1 MLLSVQYL
9 RAIAILM
16 VISVHTLGSFGLQ
29 VVEFGVQVVDIFFV
43 ISGFI
48 MMHIMHQ
55 RSQNYLE
62 FFFARF
68 FRIAPLYYLATAL
81 IILTGNAYEPT
92 FWHIIQ
98 SFSLLKIYWHKPVLA
113 VGWTLEYEFCFY
125 LLCSISILLLKNQKS
140 RVIFLFTALISLF
153 VVIDLLI
160 FNDKIYGHFLE
171 FLLGMMCFFL
181 RKRKF
186 FNHLNPWACIGGIIS
201 GFCALI
207 FVDIYFYNP
216 LTFLRFIG
224 YGIPSFVI
232 VLFALSLENSVSV
245 KEIKFLKIIGDA
257 SYAIYTFH
265 MIALYL
271 FSDLTNMYI
280 QGQPLL
286 AHGFLFLVSIGL
298 GVVVHFY
305 VEKPIRRVLIPR
317 DCARACFKKIYS
329 IQQSSTEWI
338 RRLKPLTFSG
348 DLRSTIYKN
357 KTAE

>member
-1 MLLSVQYL
+1 MLLTIQYL
-9 RAIAILM
+9 RAISILM
-16 VISVHTLGSFGLQ
+16 VVLGHIVGGFGAQ
-29 VVEFGVQVVDIFFV
+29 GVDIFFV

-81 IILTGNAYEPT
+81 ILLTGNAYEPT

-98 SFSLLKIYWHKPVLA
+98 SFSLLKIYWHQPVLI

-265 MIALYL
+265 LILICL
-271 FSDLTNMYI
+271 FGDLTSMYI
-280 QGQPLL
+280 QDQPLL
-286 AHGFLFLVSIGL
+286 TNGFLFLVSIGL

-329 IQQSSTEWI
+329 IQQSSTEWV
-338 RRLKPLTFSG
+338 RRLKSLTFSG
-348 DLRSTIYKN
+348 DLRSTIFRN

>member
-1 MLLSVQYL
+1 MLKV
-9 RAIAILM
+9 
-16 VISVHTLGSFGLQ
+16 
-29 VVEFGVQVVDIFFV
+29 
-43 ISGFI
+43 
-48 MMHIMHQ
+48 
-55 RSQNYLE
+55 
-62 FFFARF
+62 
-68 FRIAPLYYLATAL
+68 
-81 IILTGNAYEPT
+81 
-92 FWHIIQ
+92 
-98 SFSLLKIYWHKPVLA
+98 YWHQPVL
-113 VGWTLEYEFCFY
+113 VIGWTLEYEFCFY
-125 LLCSISILLLKNQKS
+125 LLCSISILLFKNQKS
-140 RVIFLFTALISLF
+140 RIIFLFAALISLF

-265 MIALYL
+265 LIAIYL
-271 FSDLTNMYI
+271 FADLTSMYI
-280 QGQPLL
+280 QDQPLL
-286 AHGFLFLVSIGL
+286 TYGFLFLVSIGV

-329 IQQSSTEWI
+329 IQQSNTGWVRI
-338 RRLKPLTFSG
+338 LKPLTS
-348 DLRSTIYKN
+348 RI
-357 KTAE
+357 

>member
-1 MLLSVQYL
+1 ML
-9 RAIAILM
+9 I
-16 VISVHTLGSFGLQ
+16 
-29 VVEFGVQVVDIFFV
+29 
-43 ISGFI
+43 
-48 MMHIMHQ
+48 
-55 RSQNYLE
+55 
-62 FFFARF
+62 
-68 FRIAPLYYLATAL
+68 
-81 IILTGNAYEPT
+81 
-92 FWHIIQ
+92 
-98 SFSLLKIYWHKPVLA
+98 

-140 RVIFLFTALISLF
+140 RFIFLFTALISLF

-171 FLLGMMCFFL
+171 FLLGMICFFL

-186 FNHLNPWACIGGIIS
+186 FNHLNPWVCIGGIIS

-232 VLFALSLENSVSV
+232 VLLALSLENSVSV

-271 FSDLTNMYI
+271 LFDLINMYFL
-280 QGQPLL
+280 GQPLPLL
-286 AHGFLFLVSIGL
+286 ANGFLVLVAIGV

-329 IQQSSTEWI
+329 IQQRNTGWVRI
-338 RRLKPLTFSG
+338 LKPLTS
-348 DLRSTIYKN
+348 RI
-357 KTAE
+357 

>member
-1 MLLSVQYL
+1 
-9 RAIAILM
+9 M
-16 VISVHTLGSFGLQ
+16 VIFVHTTKSFGLQ
-29 VVEFGVQVVDIFFV
+29 GVEFGVQGVDIFFV

-55 RSQNYLE
+55 RSRNYLE

-68 FRIAPLYYLATAL
+68 FRIAPLYYLATA
-81 IILTGNAYEPT
+81 IILLIGKAYEPT

-98 SFSLLKIYWHKPVLA
+98 SFSLLKVYWHKPVLA

-140 RVIFLFTALISLF
+140 RVIFLFSALISLF

-186 FNHLNPWACIGGIIS
+186 FNHLNPWACIGVIIS
-201 GFCALI
+201 GFCAMI

-265 MIALYL
+265 LIVFFNLKDIVL
-271 FSDLTNMYI
+271 PHIDEVSI
-280 QGQPLL
+280 QQDLL
-286 AHGFLFLVSIGL
+286 AKGFLFLVCTGV

-317 DCARACFKKIYS
+317 DCARVCFKKIYA
-329 IQQSSTEWI
+329 IQQSSNKWI
-338 RRLKPLTFSG
+338 RRLIPSTFRE
-348 DLRSTIYKN
+348 DFRPTIYRD

>member
-1 MLLSVQYL
+1 MLLTIQYL
-9 RAIAILM
+9 RAISILM
-16 VISVHTLGSFGLQ
+16 VLSAHLGSSFMGGFGAQ
-29 VVEFGVQVVDIFFV
+29 GVDIFFV

-68 FRIAPLYYLATAL
+68 LRIAPLYYLATAL
-81 IILTGNAYEPT
+81 ILLTGYAYEPT

-98 SFSLLKIYWHKPVLA
+98 SFSLLKVYWHQPVLI

-171 FLLGMMCFFL
+171 FLLGMVCFFL

-207 FVDIYFYNP
+207 FVEIYFYNP

-265 MIALYL
+265 MIAIYL
-271 FSDLTNMYI
+271 LSDLTNMYI
-280 QGQPLL
+280 QYQPLL
-286 AHGFLFLVSIGL
+286 TPGFLFLVSIGL

-329 IQQSSTEWI
+329 IQQRNTGWVRI
-338 RRLKPLTFSG
+338 LKPLTS
-348 DLRSTIYKN
+348 RV
-357 KTAE
+357 

>member
-1 MLLSVQYL
+1 MLLTIQYL
-9 RAIAILM
+9 RAISISM
-16 VISVHTLGSFGLQ
+16 VLVAHLVGGFGSQG
-29 VVEFGVQVVDIFFV
+29 VDIFFV

-81 IILTGNAYEPT
+81 VLLTGNAYEPT

-98 SFSLLKIYWHKPVLA
+98 SFSLLKVYWHKPVLA

-140 RVIFLFTALISLF
+140 RVIFLFAALIGLF

-171 FLLGMMCFFL
+171 FLLGMICFFL

-186 FNHLNPWACIGGIIS
+186 FNYLNPWACIGGIIS

-265 MIALYL
+265 LIAVL
-271 FSDLTNMYI
+271 FSGPYI
-280 QGQPLL
+280 HDPSLL
-286 AHGFLFLVSIGL
+286 AGGFRFLVSIGL

-329 IQQSSTEWI
+329 IQQSSPGWVRI
-338 RRLKPLTFSG
+338 LKPLTS
-348 DLRSTIYKN
+348 RI
-357 KTAE
+357 

>member
-1 MLLSVQYL
+1 MLLTIQYL
-9 RAIAILM
+9 RAISILM
-16 VISVHTLGSFGLQ
+16 VLWAHLVGNFGAQ
-29 VVEFGVQVVDIFFV
+29 GVDIFFV

-81 IILTGNAYEPT
+81 VLLTGNAYEPT

-98 SFSLLKIYWHKPVLA
+98 SFSLLKVYWHQPVLIL
-113 VGWTLEYEFCFY
+113 GWTLEYEFCFY
-125 LLCSISILLLKNQKS
+125 LLCSISILLFKNQKS
-140 RVIFLFTALISLF
+140 RIIFLFAALISLF

-160 FNDKIYGHFLE
+160 FNDKMYGHFLE
-171 FLLGMMCFFL
+171 FLLGMMCYFL
-181 RKRKF
+181 TKREF

-271 FSDLTNMYI
+271 FSDLTRMYI

-286 AHGFLFLVSIGL
+286 AYGFLFLVSIGL

-329 IQQSSTEWI
+329 IQQSNTGWVRI
-338 RRLKPLTFSG
+338 LKPLTS
-348 DLRSTIYKN
+348 RI
-357 KTAE
+357 

>member
-1 MLLSVQYL
+1 MLLTIQYL
-9 RAIAILM
+9 RAISILM
-16 VISVHTLGSFGLQ
+16 VLSAHIVGGFGAQ
-29 VVEFGVQVVDIFFV
+29 GVDIFFV

-48 MMHIMHQ
+48 MMRIMHQ

-62 FFFARF
+62 FFLARF

-98 SFSLLKIYWHKPVLA
+98 SFSLLKVYWHQPVLF
-113 VGWTLEYEFCFY
+113 VGWILEYEFCFY
-125 LLCSISILLLKNQKS
+125 LLCSTSIFFFKNQKS
-140 RVIFLFTALISLF
+140 RLIFLFTSLISLF

-171 FLLGMMCFFL
+171 FLLGMVCFFL
-181 RKRKF
+181 RKRIF

-216 LTFLRFIG
+216 LTFLRFVG
-224 YGIPSFVI
+224 YGIPSFII
-232 VLFALSLENSVSV
+232 VLLALSLENSVSV

-265 MIALYL
+265 LIAVYL
-271 FSDLTNMYI
+271 FSDLTKLYI
-280 QGQPLL
+280 QDQPVLT
-286 AHGFLFLVSIGL
+286 HGFLFLVSIGL
-298 GVVVHFY
+298 GVIVHFC

-317 DCARACFKKIYS
+317 DCARAYFKKIYS
-329 IQQSSTEWI
+329 IQQSSAGWVRI
-338 RRLKPLTFSG
+338 LKPLTS
-348 DLRSTIYKN
+348 RI
-357 KTAE
+357 

>member
-1 MLLSVQYL
+1 MLLTIQYL
-9 RAIAILM
+9 RAISILM
-16 VISVHTLGSFGLQ
+16 VVAAHTAGHT
-29 VVEFGVQVVDIFFV
+29 GVQGLEIGVQGVDIFFV

-98 SFSLLKIYWHKPVLA
+98 SFSLLKVYWHKPVLTA
-113 VGWTLEYEFCFY
+113 GWTLEYEFCFY
-125 LLCSISILLLKNQKS
+125 LLCSISILLFKNQKS
-140 RVIFLFTALISLF
+140 RIIFLFAGLISLF
-153 VVIDLLI
+153 IVIDLLI

-265 MIALYL
+265 MIAVYL
-271 FSDLTNMYI
+271 FSDLTRMYI
-280 QGQPLL
+280 QDQPLL
-286 AHGFLFLVSIGL
+286 THGFLFLVSTGL

-329 IQQSSTEWI
+329 IQQSSPGWVRI
-338 RRLKPLTFSG
+338 LKPLTS
-348 DLRSTIYKN
+348 RI
-357 KTAE
+357 

>member
-1 MLLSVQYL
+1 MLLTIQYL
-9 RAIAILM
+9 RAISVLM
-16 VISVHTLGSFGLQ
+16 VVLGHIVGGFGAQ
-29 VVEFGVQVVDIFFV
+29 GVDIFFV

-55 RSQNYLE
+55 KSQNYLE

-81 IILTGNAYEPT
+81 IILTGTAYEPT

-98 SFSLLKIYWHKPVLA
+98 SFSLLKVYWHQPVLIL
-113 VGWTLEYEFCFY
+113 GWTLEYEFCFY
-125 LLCSISILLLKNQKS
+125 LLCSISILFLKNQKS
-140 RVIFLFTALISLF
+140 RFIFLSTALISLF

-271 FSDLTNMYI
+271 FSDLTRMYL
-280 QGQPLL
+280 QDQPLL
-286 AHGFLFLVSIGL
+286 TYGFLFLISIVSFSVISQLTPNSIPPSFTL
-298 GVVVHFY
+298 GQD
-305 VEKPIRRVLIPR
+305 ILI
-317 DCARACFKKIYS
+317 S
-329 IQQSSTEWI
+329 
-338 RRLKPLTFSG
+338 
-348 DLRSTIYKN
+348 
-357 KTAE
+357 

>member
-1 MLLSVQYL
+1 MLLTIQYL
-9 RAIAILM
+9 RAISILM
-16 VISVHTLGSFGLQ
+16 VLLAHTTMGGFGLQ
-29 VVEFGVQVVDIFFV
+29 GSEFGVQGVDIFFV

-81 IILTGNAYEPT
+81 IILTGYAYEPT

-98 SFSLLKIYWHKPVLA
+98 SFSLLKVYWHKPVLA

-140 RVIFLFTALISLF
+140 RFIFLFTALISLF

-286 AHGFLFLVSIGL
+286 AYGLLFLVSIGL

-329 IQQSSTEWI
+329 IQQRNTGWVRI
-338 RRLKPLTFSG
+338 LKPLTS
-348 DLRSTIYKN
+348 RI
-357 KTAE
+357 

>member
-16 VISVHTLGSFGLQ
+16 VVSVHTLGSFGLQ
-29 VVEFGVQVVDIFFV
+29 GVEFGVQGVDIFFV

-68 FRIAPLYYLATAL
+68 LRIAPLYYLATAL
-81 IILTGNAYEPT
+81 ILLTGNAYEPT

-98 SFSLLKIYWHKPVLA
+98 SFSLLKVYWHQPVL
-113 VGWTLEYEFCFY
+113 VMGWTLEYEFCFY
-125 LLCSISILLLKNQKS
+125 LLCSISILLFKNQKS
-140 RVIFLFTALISLF
+140 RIIFLFGGLISLF

-160 FNDKIYGHFLE
+160 FNNKIYGHFLE

-186 FNHLNPWACIGGIIS
+186 FKDLNPWTCIGGIIS
-201 GFCALI
+201 GFCVLI

-224 YGIPSFVI
+224 YGIRSFVI
-232 VLFALSLENSVSV
+232 LLFVLSLENSVSI

-257 SYAIYTFH
+257 SYAIYIFQL
-265 MIALYL
+265 IALYL
-271 FSDLTNMYI
+271 FTDLVNMYI
-280 QGQPLL
+280 QDRHLL
-286 AHGFLFLVSIGL
+286 SQAFLFLACICV
-298 GVVVHFY
+298 GVAVHFCI
-305 VEKPIRRVLIPR
+305 EKPIRRVLIPG
-317 DCARACFKKIYS
+317 DCARACFKKIYP
-329 IQQSSTEWI
+329 IQQSITKWI
-338 RRLKPLTFSG
+338 PRLKPLTFG
-348 DLRSTIYKN
+348 WDLRPTIYRN
-357 KTAE
+357 KTVE

>member
-1 MLLSVQYL
+1 MLLTIQYL
-9 RAIAILM
+9 RAISILM
-16 VISVHTLGSFGLQ
+16 VLWAHLVGNFGAQ
-29 VVEFGVQVVDIFFV
+29 GVDIFFV

-98 SFSLLKIYWHKPVLA
+98 SFSLLKVYWHQPVLF

-125 LLCSISILLLKNQKS
+125 LLCSISILFLKNQKS
-140 RVIFLFTALISLF
+140 RFIFLSTALISLF

-271 FSDLTNMYI
+271 FSDLTRMYI

-286 AHGFLFLVSIGL
+286 AYGFLFLVSIGL

-329 IQQSSTEWI
+329 IQQSSTRWVRI
-338 RRLKPLTFSG
+338 LKPLTS
-348 DLRSTIYKN
+348 RI
-357 KTAE
+357 

>member
-1 MLLSVQYL
+1 MLLTIQYL
-9 RAIAILM
+9 RAISILM
-16 VISVHTLGSFGLQ
+16 VLLAHLVE
-29 VVEFGVQVVDIFFV
+29 EFGVQGVDIFFV

-68 FRIAPLYYLATAL
+68 LRIAPLYYLATAL
-81 IILTGNAYEPT
+81 ILLTGTAYEPT

-98 SFSLLKIYWHKPVLA
+98 SFSLLKVYWHQPVL
-113 VGWTLEYEFCFY
+113 VMGWTLEYEFCFY
-125 LLCSISILLLKNQKS
+125 LLCSISILLFKNQKS
-140 RVIFLFTALISLF
+140 RIIFLFAALISLF

-232 VLFALSLENSVSV
+232 LLFALSLENSVSV

-257 SYAIYTFH
+257 SYAIYIFQL
-265 MIALYL
+265 IALYL
-271 FSDLTNMYI
+271 FTDLANMYI
-280 QGQPLL
+280 QTGHLLSQMLL
-286 AHGFLFLVSIGL
+286 ANGFLFLVSIGV
-298 GVVVHFY
+298 GVVVHFC

-317 DCARACFKKIYS
+317 DCASACFKKIYS
-329 IQQSSTEWI
+329 IQQSSTEWV

-348 DLRSTIYKN
+348 DLRSTIYRN

>member
-1 MLLSVQYL
+1 MLLTIQYL
-9 RAIAILM
+9 RAISILM
-16 VISVHTLGSFGLQ
+16 VVSAHISVGPL
-29 VVEFGVQVVDIFFV
+29 GVQGVDIFFV

-98 SFSLLKIYWHKPVLA
+98 SFSLLKVYWHKPVLA

-125 LLCSISILLLKNQKS
+125 LLCSISILFLKNQKS
-140 RVIFLFTALISLF
+140 RLIFLFTALISLF

-265 MIALYL
+265 LITLYL
-271 FSDLTNMYI
+271 FSDLTRMYI
-280 QGQPLL
+280 QDQPLL
-286 AHGFLFLVSIGL
+286 TNGFLFLVSIGL

-329 IQQSSTEWI
+329 IQQSSTGWVRI
-338 RRLKPLTFSG
+338 LKPLIS
-348 DLRSTIYKN
+348 RI
-357 KTAE
+357 

>member
-1 MLLSVQYL
+1 MLLSIQYL

-16 VISVHTLGSFGLQ
+16 VTFAHTIGSLGLQ
-29 VVEFGVQVVDIFFV
+29 GVEFGVQGVDIFFV

-62 FFFARF
+62 FFLARF
-68 FRIAPLYYLATAL
+68 LRIAPLYYLATIL
-81 IILTGNAYEPT
+81 ILLSGTAYKPT
-92 FWHIIQ
+92 FWHIVQ
-98 SFSLLKIYWHKPVLA
+98 SFSLLKIHWHQPVLV

-125 LLCSISILLLKNQKS
+125 LLCSISILLLKSQKS
-140 RVIFLFTALISLF
+140 RVIFLFSALIGLF

-171 FLLGMMCFFL
+171 FLLGMVCFFL

-186 FNHLNPWACIGGIIS
+186 FSHINPWACIGWIFS

-232 VLFALSLENSVSV
+232 VLFAVSLENSTSI
-245 KEIKFLKIIGDA
+245 KEIKFLKILGDA

-265 MIALYL
+265 LIALYL
-271 FSDLTNMYI
+271 FYDFTMQFDGFKYGPLPYI
-280 QGQPLL
+280 HGQYLL
-286 AHGFLFLVSIGL
+286 QKVFLFFVSIGF
-298 GVVVHFY
+298 GITVHFF
-305 VEKPIRRVLIPR
+305 VEKPLRRVLIPK

-329 IQQSSTEWI
+329 IQQNSTEWV
-338 RRLKPLTFSG
+338 RKLKPLTS
-348 DLRSTIYKN
+348 SWH
-357 KTAE
+357 

>member
-1 MLLSVQYL
+1 MLLTIQYL
-9 RAIAILM
+9 RAISILM
-16 VISVHTLGSFGLQ
+16 VVSAHIGVGPL
-29 VVEFGVQVVDIFFV
+29 GVQGVDIFFV

-98 SFSLLKIYWHKPVLA
+98 SFSLLKVYWHKPVLA

-140 RVIFLFTALISLF
+140 RLIFLFTALISLF

-171 FLLGMMCFFL
+171 FLLGMVCFFL

-232 VLFALSLENSVSV
+232 LIFALSLENSVSV

-257 SYAIYTFH
+257 SYAIYIFQLIT
-265 MIALYL
+265 LYL
-271 FSDLTNMYI
+271 FSDLTKMYI
-280 QGQPLL
+280 QDQPLL
-286 AHGFLFLVSIGL
+286 TYGFLFLISIGL

-305 VEKPIRRVLIPR
+305 VEKPIRQVLIPR
-317 DCARACFKKIYS
+317 DCASACFKKIYS
-329 IQQSSTEWI
+329 IQQSSIEWV

-348 DLRSTIYKN
+348 DLRSTIYRN
-357 KTAE
+357 KTTE

>member
-1 MLLSVQYL
+1 M
-9 RAIAILM
+9 
-16 VISVHTLGSFGLQ
+16 GGFGAQ
-29 VVEFGVQVVDIFFV
+29 GVDIFFV

-81 IILTGNAYEPT
+81 ILLTGYAYEPT

-98 SFSLLKIYWHKPVLA
+98 SFSLLKVYWHYPVLT

-171 FLLGMMCFFL
+171 FLLGMVCFFL

-257 SYAIYTFH
+257 SYAIYAFH
-265 MIALYL
+265 LIVLYNL
-271 FSDLTNMYI
+271 QNILSSGLTEMHI
-280 QGQPLL
+280 QAPHLL
-286 AHGFLFLVSIGL
+286 EDGFLFLAAIGV

-317 DCARACFKKIYS
+317 DCASWCFKKIYS
-329 IQQSSTEWI
+329 IQRSSTGWA

-348 DLRSTIYKN
+348 DLRSIIFRN
-357 KTAE
+357 KTTD

>member
-1 MLLSVQYL
+1 MLLTIQYL
-9 RAIAILM
+9 RAISILM
-16 VISVHTLGSFGLQ
+16 VISVHIGMGP
-29 VVEFGVQVVDIFFV
+29 FGVQGVDIFFV
-43 ISGFI
+43 ISGFM

-55 RSQNYLE
+55 RPQNYLE

-68 FRIAPLYYLATAL
+68 FRIAPLYYLATVL
-81 IILTGNAYEPT
+81 ILLTGNAYEPT

-98 SFSLLKIYWHKPVLA
+98 SFSLLKVYWHQPVLI

-265 MIALYL
+265 LIAFYL
-271 FSDLTNMYI
+271 FSDLYFNRMYI
-280 QGQPLL
+280 QDQPLL
-286 AHGFLFLVSIGL
+286 TNGFLFLVSIGL

-317 DCARACFKKIYS
+317 DCTRACFKKIYS
-329 IQQSSTEWI
+329 IQQSNTGWVRI
-338 RRLKPLTFSG
+338 LKPLTS
-348 DLRSTIYKN
+348 RV
-357 KTAE
+357 

>member
-1 MLLSVQYL
+1 MLLTIQYL
-9 RAIAILM
+9 RAISILM
-16 VISVHTLGSFGLQ
+16 VVAAHTIGGFGLPGGG
-29 VVEFGVQVVDIFFV
+29 FGAQGVDLFFV

-98 SFSLLKIYWHKPVLA
+98 SFSLLKVYWHQPVLI

-125 LLCSISILLLKNQKS
+125 LLCSISILFLKNQKS
-140 RVIFLFTALISLF
+140 RFIFLFAALISLF

-171 FLLGMMCFFL
+171 FLLGMICFFL

-286 AHGFLFLVSIGL
+286 AYGLLFLVSIGL

-329 IQQSSTEWI
+329 IQQSSTGWVRI
-338 RRLKPLTFSG
+338 LKPLTS
-348 DLRSTIYKN
+348 RI
-357 KTAE
+357 

>member
-1 MLLSVQYL
+1 MLLTIQYL
-9 RAIAILM
+9 RAISILM
-16 VISVHTLGSFGLQ
+16 VISAHIMGGFGFQGL
-29 VVEFGVQVVDIFFV
+29 EFGVQGVDIFFV

-81 IILTGNAYEPT
+81 VLLTGNAYEPT

-98 SFSLLKIYWHKPVLA
+98 SFSLLKVYWHQPVLT

-265 MIALYL
+265 LIVYYNLQTIL
-271 FSDLTNMYI
+271 FTGLTEMHI
-280 QGQPLL
+280 QDQPLL
-286 AHGFLFLVSIGL
+286 TQGFLFLVSIGV

-317 DCARACFKKIYS
+317 DCASACFKKIYS
-329 IQQSSTEWI
+329 IQQSSTGWVRI
-338 RRLKPLTFSG
+338 LKPLTS
-348 DLRSTIYKN
+348 RI
-357 KTAE
+357 

>member
-1 MLLSVQYL
+1 MLKV
-9 RAIAILM
+9 
-16 VISVHTLGSFGLQ
+16 
-29 VVEFGVQVVDIFFV
+29 
-43 ISGFI
+43 
-48 MMHIMHQ
+48 
-55 RSQNYLE
+55 
-62 FFFARF
+62 
-68 FRIAPLYYLATAL
+68 
-81 IILTGNAYEPT
+81 
-92 FWHIIQ
+92 
-98 SFSLLKIYWHKPVLA
+98 YWHKPVLA

-171 FLLGMMCFFL
+171 FLLGMVCFFL

-265 MIALYL
+265 LIAVL
-271 FSDLTNMYI
+271 FLGPYI
-280 QGQPLL
+280 LDPTLL
-286 AHGFLFLVSIGL
+286 AGGFRFLVSLGL

-329 IQQSSTEWI
+329 IQQSSTGWVRI
-338 RRLKPLTFSG
+338 LKPLTS
-348 DLRSTIYKN
+348 RV
-357 KTAE
+357 

>member
-1 MLLSVQYL
+1 MLLTIQYL
-9 RAIAILM
+9 RAISILM
-16 VISVHTLGSFGLQ
+16 VLLGHIVGGFGTQ
-29 VVEFGVQVVDIFFV
+29 GVDIFFV

-55 RSQNYLE
+55 RPQNYLE

-68 FRIAPLYYLATAL
+68 LRIAPLYYLATAL
-81 IILTGNAYEPT
+81 ILLTGYAYEPT

-98 SFSLLKIYWHKPVLA
+98 SFSLLKVYWHKPVLIA
-113 VGWTLEYEFCFY
+113 GWTLEYEFCFY
-125 LLCSISILLLKNQKS
+125 LLCSISILFLKNQKS
-140 RVIFLFTALISLF
+140 RLIFLFTALISLF

-171 FLLGMMCFFL
+171 FLLGMVCFFL

-257 SYAIYTFH
+257 SYAIYIFQL
-265 MIALYL
+265 IVYYL
-271 FSDLTNMYI
+271 FVDLLKIYNPNSH
-280 QGQPLL
+280 QLL
-286 AHGFLFLVSIGL
+286 VQCFVFPISIGV

-305 VEKPIRRVLIPR
+305 VEKPIRQVLIPR
-317 DCARACFKKIYS
+317 DCASACFKKIYS
-329 IQQSSTEWI
+329 IQQSSIEWV

-348 DLRSTIYKN
+348 DLRSTIFRN

>member
-1 MLLSVQYL
+1 MLLTIQYL
-9 RAIAILM
+9 RAI
-16 VISVHTLGSFGLQ
+16 SVFFVLWGHIVGGFGAQ
-29 VVEFGVQVVDIFFV
+29 GVDIFFV

-98 SFSLLKIYWHKPVLA
+98 SFSLLKVYWHKPVLA

-232 VLFALSLENSVSV
+232 VLLALSLENSVSV

-265 MIALYL
+265 LIAIYL
-271 FSDLTNMYI
+271 FSDLYFNRMYI
-280 QGQPLL
+280 QDQPLL
-286 AHGFLFLVSIGL
+286 TNGFLFLVSIGL
-298 GVVVHFY
+298 GVIVHFY

-329 IQQSSTEWI
+329 IQQSSTGWVRI
-338 RRLKPLTFSG
+338 LKPLTS
-348 DLRSTIYKN
+348 RI
-357 KTAE
+357 

>member
-1 MLLSVQYL
+1 MLLTIQYL
-9 RAIAILM
+9 RAISVLM
-16 VISVHTLGSFGLQ
+16 VLWGHIVGGFGAQ
-29 VVEFGVQVVDIFFV
+29 GVDIFFV

-98 SFSLLKIYWHKPVLA
+98 SFSLLKIYWHKPVLD
-113 VGWTLEYEFCFY
+113 VGWSLEYEFCFY
-125 LLCSISILLLKNQKS
+125 LLCSISILFLKNQKS
-140 RVIFLFTALISLF
+140 RFIFLSTALISLF

-207 FVDIYFYNP
+207 FVEIYFYNP

-257 SYAIYTFH
+257 SYAIYIFH
-265 MIALYL
+265 ILALFPFVTSAGP
-271 FSDLTNMYI
+271 FSDLTKMYI
-280 QGQPLL
+280 QDQPLL
-286 AHGFLFLVSIGL
+286 TYGFLFLISIGL

-329 IQQSSTEWI
+329 IQQSSTGWVRI
-338 RRLKPLTFSG
+338 LKPLTS
-348 DLRSTIYKN
+348 RI
-357 KTAE
+357 

>member
-1 MLLSVQYL
+1 MLLTIQYL
-9 RAIAILM
+9 RAISVLM
-16 VISVHTLGSFGLQ
+16 VVLGHIVGGFGAQ
-29 VVEFGVQVVDIFFV
+29 GVDIFFV

-81 IILTGNAYEPT
+81 ILLIGQAHEPT

-98 SFSLLKIYWHKPVLA
+98 SFSLLKVYWHQPVLI

-125 LLCSISILLLKNQKS
+125 LLCSISILFLKNQKS
-140 RVIFLFTALISLF
+140 RFIFLSTALISLF

-232 VLFALSLENSVSV
+232 VLLALSLENSVSV

-257 SYAIYTFH
+257 SYAIYAFH
-265 MIALYL
+265 PIVMYNLAPIL
-271 FSDLTNMYI
+271 SSVLTEMHI
-280 QGQPLL
+280 QYQHL
-286 AHGFLFLVSIGL
+286 
-298 GVVVHFY
+298 
-305 VEKPIRRVLIPR
+305 
-317 DCARACFKKIYS
+317 D
-329 IQQSSTEWI
+329 
-338 RRLKPLTFSG
+338 
-348 DLRSTIYKN
+348 
-357 KTAE
+357 

>member
-1 MLLSVQYL
+1 MLLTIQYL
-9 RAIAILM
+9 RAISILM
-16 VISVHTLGSFGLQ
+16 VLSAHLDGAFMGGFGAQ
-29 VVEFGVQVVDIFFV
+29 GVDIFFV

-98 SFSLLKIYWHKPVLA
+98 SFSLLKVYWHKPVLA

-125 LLCSISILLLKNQKS
+125 LLCSISILFLKNQKS
-140 RVIFLFTALISLF
+140 RFIFLSTALISLF

-171 FLLGMMCFFL
+171 FLLGMVCFFL

-232 VLFALSLENSVSV
+232 LIFALSLENSVSV

-257 SYAIYTFH
+257 SYAIYIFQLIT
-265 MIALYL
+265 LYL
-271 FSDLTNMYI
+271 FSDLTKMYI
-280 QGQPLL
+280 QDQPLL
-286 AHGFLFLVSIGL
+286 TYGFLFLISIGL

-329 IQQSSTEWI
+329 IQQSSLGWVRI
-338 RRLKPLTFSG
+338 LKPLTS
-348 DLRSTIYKN
+348 RI
-357 KTAE
+357 

>member
-1 MLLSVQYL
+1 MLLTIQYL
-9 RAIAILM
+9 RAISILM
-16 VISVHTLGSFGLQ
+16 VVTCHTSMAGSFGTQ
-29 VVEFGVQVVDIFFV
+29 GVDIFFV
-43 ISGFI
+43 ISGFM
-48 MMHIMHQ
+48 MMHIMHEK
-55 RSQNYLE
+55 SQNYLE

-81 IILTGNAYEPT
+81 ILLTGNAYKPT

-98 SFSLLKIYWHKPVLA
+98 SFSLLKVYWHKPVLF

-125 LLCSISILLLKNQKS
+125 LLCSISILFLKNQKS
-140 RVIFLFTALISLF
+140 RIIFLSTALISLF

-181 RKRKF
+181 RKLKF
-186 FNHLNPWACIGGIIS
+186 FNHLNPWACIGFIIG

-245 KEIKFLKIIGDA
+245 REIKFLKIIGDA

-265 MIALYL
+265 LIFIALL
-271 FSDLTNMYI
+271 NNMYSGI
-280 QGQPLL
+280 PALL
-286 AHGFLFLVSIGL
+286 SILASL
-298 GVVVHFY
+298 GIGVIVHFY
-305 VEKPIRRVLIPR
+305 VEKPIRRVLIPE
-317 DCARACFKKIYS
+317 DCARACLKKIYS
-329 IQQSSTEWI
+329 IQQRNTVWLRI
-338 RRLKPLTFSG
+338 LKPLTPSV
-348 DLRSTIYKN
+348 
-357 KTAE
+357 

>member
-1 MLLSVQYL
+1 MLLTIQYL
-9 RAIAILM
+9 RAISVLM
-16 VISVHTLGSFGLQ
+16 VLWGHAVGGFGGQ
-29 VVEFGVQVVDIFFV
+29 GVDIFFV

-98 SFSLLKIYWHKPVLA
+98 SFSLLKVYWHQPVLI

-171 FLLGMMCFFL
+171 FLLGMVCFFL

-257 SYAIYTFH
+257 SYAIYTFQ
-265 MIALYL
+265 LVVFYL
-271 FSDLTNMYI
+271 FADLTKMYI
-280 QGQPLL
+280 QDQHLL
-286 AHGFLFLVSIGL
+286 SNGFLFLLAIGV

-317 DCARACFKKIYS
+317 DCASACFKKIYS
-329 IQQSSTEWI
+329 IQQSSTEWV
-338 RRLKPLTFSG
+338 RRLKSLTFSG
-348 DLRSTIYKN
+348 DLKPTIYRN

>member
-1 MLLSVQYL
+1 MVLS
-9 RAIAILM
+9 AHIM
-16 VISVHTLGSFGLQ
+16 EGFGFQ
-29 VVEFGVQVVDIFFV
+29 GVEFGVQGVDIFFV

-81 IILTGNAYEPT
+81 VLLTGNAYEPT

-98 SFSLLKIYWHKPVLA
+98 SFSLLKVYWHQPVLIL
-113 VGWTLEYEFCFY
+113 GWTLEYEFCFY
-125 LLCSISILLLKNQKS
+125 LLCSISILFLKNQKS
-140 RVIFLFTALISLF
+140 RFIFLFTALISLF

-265 MIALYL
+265 MIALHL
-271 FSDLTNMYI
+271 LSDLTNMYYLD
-280 QGQPLL
+280 QPLL
-286 AHGFLFLVSIGL
+286 VYGFLFLVSIGL

-329 IQQSSTEWI
+329 IQQSNTGWV
-338 RRLKPLTFSG
+338 RMLKPLIS
-348 DLRSTIYKN
+348 R
-357 KTAE
+357 A

>member
-1 MLLSVQYL
+1 MLLTIQYL
-9 RAIAILM
+9 RAISILM
-16 VISVHTLGSFGLQ
+16 VLWAHLVGGIGAQG
-29 VVEFGVQVVDIFFV
+29 VDIFFV

-98 SFSLLKIYWHKPVLA
+98 SFSLLKVYWHKPVLA

-125 LLCSISILLLKNQKS
+125 LLDSISILLLKNQKS
-140 RVIFLFTALISLF
+140 RVIFLFATLISLF

-171 FLLGMMCFFL
+171 FLLGMVCFFL

-265 MIALYL
+265 LITLYL
-271 FSDLTNMYI
+271 FSDLTRMYI
-280 QGQPLL
+280 QDQPLL
-286 AHGFLFLVSIGL
+286 TNGFLFLVSIGV

-305 VEKPIRRVLIPR
+305 VEKPIRQVLIPR

-329 IQQSSTEWI
+329 IQQRNTGWVRI
-338 RRLKPLTFSG
+338 LKPLTS
-348 DLRSTIYKN
+348 RV
-357 KTAE
+357 

>member
-1 MLLSVQYL
+1 
-9 RAIAILM
+9 
-16 VISVHTLGSFGLQ
+16 
-29 VVEFGVQVVDIFFV
+29 
-43 ISGFI
+43 
-48 MMHIMHQ
+48 MHQ

-81 IILTGNAYEPT
+81 ILLTGYAYEPT

-98 SFSLLKIYWHKPVLA
+98 SFSLLKVYWHQPVLFL
-113 VGWTLEYEFCFY
+113 GWTLEYEFCFY

-140 RVIFLFTALISLF
+140 RVIFLFAALISLF

-186 FNHLNPWACIGGIIS
+186 FNHLNPWACTGAIIS
-201 GFCALI
+201 GFCAFI

-232 VLFALSLENSVSV
+232 LLFALSLENSVSV

-265 MIALYL
+265 LITLYL
-271 FSDLTNMYI
+271 FSDLTRMYI
-280 QGQPLL
+280 QDQPLL
-286 AHGFLFLVSIGL
+286 TNGFLFLVSIGL

-329 IQQSSTEWI
+329 IQQSSTRWV
-338 RRLKPLTFSG
+338 RRLKPLIFSG
-348 DLRSTIYKN
+348 DLRSRIYRN
-357 KTAE
+357 KAVLNRNSSNA